1 MTNEELL
8 KPRYIVINDYP
19 NSIFDIGEI
28 LDEEYVGKSS
38 FNELK
43 NFPHLFKPLEWWE
56 ERNIQDLPKYL
67 KSKYEDGKFDFY
79 KVEKYFYKYS
89 DLRFEWIDDESSET
103 FKELLKYSGCLPSTE
118 EEYLEY
124 IKTLEK

>member
-43 NFPHLFKPLEWWE
+43 NFPHIFKPLEWWE
-56 ERNIQDLPKYL
+56 ELNLEDLPKYL
-67 KSKYEDGKFDFY
+67 KTDVYGKNLFR
-79 KVEKYFYKYS
+79 KVEEYFYEPLNNV
-89 DLRFEWIDDESSET
+89 DLC
-103 FKELLKYSGCLPSTE
+103 FKAYYVGELRTYLMEIFLPSTE

-124 IKTLEK
+124 IKNLEK